1 VLVTLVPA
9 AVYHAGTMTSTK
21 ERLTPEAVLAWSGTQ
36 ELNKGRGYVA
46 DLDDLM
52 SQPGSAGLTLTGSA
66 YGQEAYRVQA
76 VLRGGQVSR
85 GQCSCPVGGGGH
97 CKHIAALLTRY
108 SAAPQ
113 DFEAL
118 MSLDEALKDQTAAQL
133 RKVIGELLVAAPEL
147 TALVCTPMDMNE
159 SGADQPPQV
168 ATLPAMFRAIKRSY
182 HSDWQYNDEGLD
194 TSGPDGVM
202 DEADELRDGQP
213 EQALAIYL
221 ALVEQIESA
230 YETWADADDEPF
242 ADLMSAAVSGLA
254 TLVAEDRLDERD
266 RYRAVSTLL
275 NLENLADLASNEDF
289 GEYAE
294 ALRPSERAELRA
306 LLQQWHD
313 NAREHRR
320 APFAR
325 ALLQLIPRAEQTPE
339 AREALLLSSRNPY
352 EVAAYYLTEDPRPG
366 ASDRLRHY
374 LVEVQAYLSLEPLL
388 ATFKTKG
395 AEGALET
402 ILVGRLQKSRS
413 GPGRLSPELEWLF
426 GHYVS
431 GGRREQALEL
441 AKAGLLSAPSVAW
454 EGLLRQVSLDWAN
467 DWSSV
472 YRILRV
478 QPNQQ
483 NAVAHLLLNG
493 HHDLSEAE
501 GFDREHGGQISGS
514 LRHALAIRLGRD
526 PATLDRAVQIVLE
539 LANALIQARGRKNYQ
554 AAAGQLMT
562 LTDLLGLEGGRER
575 VARIA
580 EANRHLPSFL
590 DELRKAGLV

>member
-1 VLVTLVPA
+1 MTLP
-9 AVYHAGTMTSTK
+9 T
-21 ERLTPEAVLAWSGTQ
+21 ERLTAEATLAWSGTQ

-46 DLDDLM
+46 DLDDLS
-52 SQPGSAGLTLTGSA
+52 SQPGPAGLTLTGSA

-97 CKHIAALLTRY
+97 CKHVAALLTRY
-108 SAAPQ
+108 STAPK
-113 DFEAL
+113 DFQAL
-118 MSLDEALKDQTAAQL
+118 LSLDEALKDQTAAQL
-133 RKVIGELLVAAPEL
+133 RKVIGELLVVAPEL
-147 TALVCTPMDMNE
+147 MALVCTPAGVTTE
-159 SGADQPPQV
+159 SGADLPSPV
-168 ATLPAMFRAIKRSY
+168 SVLPAMFRAIKRNY

-194 TSGPDGVM
+194 TSGPDGLM
-202 DEADELRDGQP
+202 DEAAELWEGRP

-221 ALVEQIESA
+221 ALVEEIETA

-242 ADLMSAAVSGLA
+242 ADLMSGVVGGIA
-254 TLVAEDRLDERD
+254 TLVAENRLDEAD
-266 RYRAVSTLL
+266 RSNAVNVLL

-289 GEYAE
+289 GDYAE
-294 ALRPSERAELRA
+294 ALRPPERAELQA

-313 NAREHRR
+313 NAREYRR

-325 ALLQLIPRAEQTPE
+325 ALLQLIPRSEQTPE
-339 AREALLLSSRNPY
+339 AREALLLSSHNPH

-366 ASDRLRHY
+366 ASDRLRDY
-374 LVEVQAYLSLEPLL
+374 FVEVQANLSLEPLL
-388 ATFKTKG
+388 TTFTAHG
-395 AEGALET
+395 AEGLLET
-402 ILVGRLQKSRS
+402 ILVARLKKSRG

-426 GHYVS
+426 GHYVA

-441 AKAGLLSAPSVAW
+441 AKAGLLAAPSVAW
-454 EGLLRQVSLDWAN
+454 EELLRQVSLDWVS
-467 DWSSV
+467 DWNSI
-472 YRILRV
+472 YRVLRV
-478 QPNQQ
+478 QSTQQ
-483 NAVAHLLLNG
+483 NAVAQLLLNG

-539 LANALIQARGRKNYQ
+539 LVNTLIQARGRKNYQ
-554 AAAGQLMT
+554 AAAGRLTT
-562 LTDLLGLEGGRER
+562 LTDLLGLEGARER